1 MTTQTLLSLIPWL
14 LPPIVGAA
22 IGYITNAIAIKM
34 LFRPLTEKRI
44 LGIRIPFTP
53 GIIPRQRYKLA
64 ESIGR
69 MVSEQLITKDAV
81 KKQLGSL
88 QFQQTLEKTVADA
101 TGTLLDTPLSALKQS
116 TVPVI
121 GGRFEEFIV
130 GTLRTFLSSDSFYTI
145 ANKLLTHLFSGLA
158 EKQLT
163 ALVNELNLERYLSEK
178 LHSFLAG
185 DDARDRLI
193 KRVQTWLGTLTG
205 QKKTLAAVI
214 PEELVEIIT
223 RLFQSALPSLSG
235 SLIAWLRRAHIRR
248 ELETRGKRLVSNI
261 LEKLNIFQ
269 RFIVSV
275 AQYDVTIQEKMP
287 EIVEEVL
294 KYFEELLND
303 EQQQAQVVTVVKK
316 AILNWRKKEIGSLF
330 KQSPEELSAKAGSLV
345 KKIWEYL
352 RKQDAEKKLY
362 GRIKDFLEKNGS
374 LTLGELTGDYL
385 GLTPEKIV
393 DFFLRIIER
402 REFAGNTAEKI
413 GSLLFGFADDKP
425 DVTLGEFVGI
435 DNTRRKEI
443 DEYLV
448 NTINSML
455 QAKVPEMI
463 QGLNIRE
470 LVENKINELDVADV
484 EGLLLMV
491 IARQLKWINVFGAL
505 LGAIIGFSQMITRLV
520 G

>member
-101 TGTLLDTPLSALKQS
+101 TGTLLDTPLSSLKQS

-145 ANKLLTHLFSGLA
+145 AKKLLTHLFSGLA

-163 ALVNELNLERYLSEK
+163 ALVSELNLERYLSEK

-275 AQYDVTIQEKMP
+275 AQYDVTIQ
-287 EIVEEVL
+287 
-294 KYFEELLND
+294 D
-303 EQQQAQVVTVVKK
+303 
-316 AILNWRKKEIGSLF
+316 
-330 KQSPEELSAKAGSLV
+330 
-345 KKIWEYL
+345 
-352 RKQDAEKKLY
+352 
-362 GRIKDFLEKNGS
+362 RIRDFLEKNGS